1 MITALLVD
9 DLTQLVDIMDVF
21 GNPMLFHVF
30 HETLL
35 LWNDYVYN
43 WILWNTLGR
52 ACNGCVLNFE
62 TPRIVGCIEHTT
74 YPSKLLLAKSSI
86 ASAIC
91 TSTLVDHTF
100 DEVCCELWLRV
111 QLRLGRLDNVLVLNL
126 NLFLFHLNLNVSDS
140 RWGLAI
146 DNEVWRRW
154 RRLPYLVLANDLDAS
169 VVHLGAATLVGRL
182 TDKASH

>member
-21 GNPMLFHVF
+21 GNTMLFHVF

-74 YPSKLLLAKSSI
+74 YTSKLLLAKSSI
-86 ASAIC
+86 ASAVC

-100 DEVCCELWLRV
+100 DEVGC
-111 QLRLGRLDNVLVLNL
+111 
-126 NLFLFHLNLNVSDS
+126 
-140 RWGLAI
+140 
-146 DNEVWRRW
+146 
-154 RRLPYLVLANDLDAS
+154 
-169 VVHLGAATLVGRL
+169 
-182 TDKASH
+182 